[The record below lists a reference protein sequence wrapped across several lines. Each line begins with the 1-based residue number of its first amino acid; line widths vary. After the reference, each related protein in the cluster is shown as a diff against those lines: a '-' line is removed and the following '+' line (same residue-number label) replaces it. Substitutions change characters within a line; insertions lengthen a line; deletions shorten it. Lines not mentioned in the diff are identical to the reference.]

1 MRTARGEARR
11 GPDRNLL
18 IDLHITGSPEKL
30 YAQERTW
37 DIMVVLELIIDFR
50 ACERDLQSGSSHQIR
65 QIYGDK
71 QDSEI
76 VEHDG

>member
-37 DIMVVLELIIDFR
+37 DIMVVLELIIDF
-50 ACERDLQSGSSHQIR
+50 
-65 QIYGDK
+65 
-71 QDSEI
+71 
-76 VEHDG
+76 